1 MPFDE
6 MEREMDREERAMGWN
21 ALILDRIV
29 DWDLPVP
36 CDKLEIG
43 KKWREEMTG
52 QVPSVPDL
60 ASITI

>member
-1 MPFDE
+1 
-6 MEREMDREERAMGWN
+6 MDREERAMGWN